1 MKSSLTPFTPSL
13 PRLVAKVFGKLGRSG
28 SVAIM
33 KTPLDSIPLR
43 RIASGPLR
51 GLSTHQFIIALG
63 LGAVVAITNLAIV
76 DFKMPSIVWLRCLMC
91 ALVALC
97 AFVWAGN
104 LETTRLPRPLA
115 RLGAMLAAAMLVMLA
130 LYAIQIAFAWSQGSL
145 SEECCGVQTYVRGW
159 LQLSVTA
166 LLVGSGAALI
176 YMLSESSHE
185 AKQQSLRFDLERKTL
200 EAQALAAQ
208 MRAMQAQVEPHFLF
222 NTLANV
228 QQLVELQSPRAA
240 PLLGNLIGYL
250 RAAVPQMRTDMTTLE
265 REFEMARNYLAIMQ
279 MRMPDRLRWRVEL
292 PEALKAAPIPPL
304 AVMTLVENAVSHGI
318 DPTENG
324 GEVTVLAQADG
335 GSISIVVSD
344 TGAGFAEAA
353 AEGFGLKH
361 LRERLAMLWGTR
373 ASLQLTQNA
382 AHGTIAALTLP
393 NT

>member
-1 MKSSLTPFTPSL
+1 MSKPL
-13 PRLVAKVFGKLGRSG
+13 
-28 SVAIM
+28 AIF
-33 KTPLDSIPLR
+33 PLR
-43 RIASGPLR
+43 RIESGPLR
-51 GLSTHQFIIALG
+51 GLSTHQVFITLVIATLVALG
-63 LGAVVAITNLAIV
+63 LDFTFESPLWFLWIRCVIVAAA
-76 DFKMPSIVWLRCLMC
+76 
-91 ALVALC
+91 ALLVFVA
-97 AFVWAGN
+97 AGN
-104 LETTRLPRPLA
+104 LHLVGWRRQLA
-115 RLGAMLAAAMLVMLA
+115 RIVGITLTVPIVVTAIYVAWQGGDVM
-130 LYAIQIAFAWSQGSL
+130 SL
-145 SEECCGVQTYVRGW
+145 LQNWHRINGW
-159 LQLSVTA
+159 IVLSVTGFV
-166 LLVGSGAALI
+166 VGGTAALV
-176 YMLSESSHE
+176 YMLMESAGE
-185 AKQQSLRFDLERKTL
+185 TKAQALRFELERKTL

-265 REFEMARNYLAIMQ
+265 REFDMARNYLAIMQ

-292 PEALKAAPIPPL
+292 PDTLKAAPIPPL

-324 GEVTVLAQADG
+324 GEVSVLAQADG

-361 LRERLAMLWGTR
+361 LRERIAILWGTR

-382 AHGTIAALTLP
+382 PRGTIAALTLP
-393 NT
+393 IA